1 MKRNRIIA
9 GLLALAVLMPAC
21 KKKEKDPSSENT
33 SDITSDISTT
43 TEADTSE
50 TSEDPAASTKVD
62 FKKPG
67 QDTLSEMAQRLE
79 KNPGNFM
86 RVMLNPRGEY
96 EFDIPSNVNAPQTLA
111 FEFQTMED
119 SYGSITGLDLSWYD
133 QELFEALLEEAFD
146 RIEKDKK
153 LVSEIN
159 ATLEKYSGSDTTMK
173 FVRIVLTPNTSRSAY
188 CTIFAFND
196 NEEIFKEG
204 FFLALDGESPVVN
217 FTSVNAG
224 FASPLS
230 SFAGLHKEDTV
241 TACFSALLDAYQS
254 SSDGTPLGQ
263 EDKEGRHWFDGKKDE
278 CISPAMGIPA
288 PDPLENSEIIL
299 ISDSLTRSSFYYLG
313 NNEWLYSDLITNRAR
328 FTLDEETNRFLLDQL
343 RSEAAISAITVNA
356 YSEIRKLPDAFAVDW
371 TSSYTSPR
379 LSDSQKNTNSQY
391 SSAYIDQRRYQECI
405 FTTSGDYLLY
415 QQSDR
420 ERSNTGISDTPY
432 YLDSECYEYVT
443 DGNDAFSRTDFT
455 VVYYPADSFAGTYTP
470 VPIGT
475 LLSESGTFLGG
486 YEADSSSGKCTLEM
500 YDLSGA
506 TWYLVL
512 SESGEILS
520 GWCAEN
526 STLIAFTS
534 LLNYDTEDPEADVK
548 EVIEFAKNNTK
559 SVKEKEAE
567 DAKKT
572 DAEWRKEDALEAG
585 FFDLG
590 EDLIKGDPI
599 DGSPVVES
607 LISEALST
615 KTYTIEFYS
624 YGNYRLHEYLMTAD
638 GQDYYSYQKTQSH
651 DNSFDYDITNVVVG
665 DSIYQYS
672 TDSDIMVF
680 PRKEGYTAE
689 DPLFNLPEIFQPTS
703 APEFHGAYEATM
715 GGEEYVVEE
724 WLEKGSLYTCFCKDG
739 KLVAIKFM
747 DQGGLYFGYFTRWE
761 KTAEEKLL
769 NAPDT

>member
-1 MKRNRIIA
+1 MKRKQIIA
-9 GLLALAVLMPAC
+9 GLLVLAVLMSSC
-21 KKKEKDPSSENT
+21 KKKEKDPSSEK
-33 SDITSDISTT
+33 SSDISRTT
-43 TEADTSE
+43 E
-50 TSEDPAASTKVD
+50 TSESEDTEEDSSSTAVD
-62 FKKPG
+62 FTKPDK
-67 QDTLSEMAQRLE
+67 DTLREISQRLDTD
-79 KNPGNFM
+79 PGNYL

-96 EFDIPSNVNAPQTLA
+96 DFDLPSNVNAPQSLI
-111 FEFQTMED
+111 FEFQALED
-119 SYGSITGLDLSWYD
+119 PSLTKTQLDLSWYD
-133 QELFEALLEEAFD
+133 QELIEALLEEAFE
-146 RIEKDKK
+146 RIEKDEK

-159 ATLEKYSGSDTTMK
+159 ATLERYSGSDTTMK
-173 FVRIVLTPNTSRSAY
+173 YVRIVLTPNTGRSAY

-204 FFLALDGESPVVN
+204 FFIALDGESPVVN

-263 EDKEGRHWFDGKKDE
+263 EDSEGRHWFDGKKDE

-299 ISDSLTRSSFYYLG
+299 ISDSLNRCSFYYLG

-343 RSEAAISAITVNA
+343 RSEAAISSITVNA

-371 TSSYTSPR
+371 TSPYASSR

-391 SSAYIDQRRYQECI
+391 SSAYIDQRRFQECI
-405 FTTSGDYLLY
+405 FTTSGDFLLY
-415 QQSDR
+415 QESVREKTNMGSSD
-420 ERSNTGISDTPY
+420 NPY
-432 YLDSECYEYVT
+432 YLDSDCYEYVT
-443 DGNDAFSRTDFT
+443 DGTDAYSRTDFT

-470 VPIGT
+470 VPIGK

-486 YEADSSSGKCTLEM
+486 YEAGSSSGKCSLEL

-512 SESGEILS
+512 TESGEIVS

-526 STLIAFTS
+526 SMLLVFTS
-534 LLNYDTEDPEADVK
+534 LLNYDAEDPEADVK

-559 SVKEKEAE
+559 SQKEKEAE

-572 DAEWRKEDALEAG
+572 DAEWRKEDAIAAG

-590 EDLIKGDPI
+590 EDLIKGDEI

-607 LISEALST
+607 LISEVLST
-615 KTYTIEFYS
+615 KTYSIEFYS
-624 YGNYRLHEYLMTAD
+624 YGKYRLHEDKITAD
-638 GQDYYSYQKTQSH
+638 GQDYYSYHKTQSH
-651 DNSFDYDITNVVVG
+651 DHSFDYDLTMVVIG

-680 PRKEGYTAE
+680 PRGEEYTAE
-689 DPLFNLPEIFQPTS
+689 DPLFSLPEIFQPTS
-703 APEFHGAYEATM
+703 SPKFHSAYKATM

-724 WLEKGSLYTCFCKDG
+724 WLERASLYTCFCKDG
-739 KLVAIKFM
+739 KLVAIKYM
-747 DQGGLYFGYFTRWE
+747 DQGSLYFGYFTRWE
-761 KTAEEKLL
+761 NKADESLL
-769 NAPDT
+769 ASPN